1 MASGFWR
8 CTAVYAYPEAISAL
22 IITRQEQIMNISQ
35 IPNEVADSGRI
46 RLGGGYRLP
55 TSRG

>member
-1 MASGFWR
+1 MNTSS
-8 CTAVYAYPEAISAL
+8 TA
-22 IITRQEQIMNISQ
+22 ND
-35 IPNEVADSGRI
+35 VADNGRI

>member
-1 MASGFWR
+1 
-8 CTAVYAYPEAISAL
+8 
-22 IITRQEQIMNISQ
+22 MNISQ